1 MLAFIAPAVL
11 ALASFT
17 AAPKDTWKQLF
28 DGKTLK
34 GWSPKIVGH
43 AFGDNFANTF
53 RVVDKV
59 VQVNYDGY
67 DGKFDG
73 RFGHLFYKSPFK
85 SYVFRCEYRFT
96 GSQLPDA
103 PGWALRNSG
112 IMILCQNPKTIGKDQ
127 DFPVSIEVQLLGGN
141 GKDERHTGNVC
152 TPGTNIVHS
161 NQLWTQHC
169 TDSTSP
175 TFHGDVW
182 VKAEVEVQQIT
193 GTRRRGTFARANL
206 EPGQKPYSL
215 SVPYLHIVHR
225 INGEK
230 VIEYDAPQLDP
241 NDADAK
247 PLIAAAKG
255 ELMLNRGW
263 ISLQSESHPC
273 EFRKIEIKELR

>member
-1 MLAFIAPAVL
+1 MSMLNLIAPVVL
-11 ALASFT
+11 CVASLT

-28 DGKTLK
+28 DGKTLS

-43 AFGDNFANTF
+43 AYGDNFGKTF
-53 RVVDKV
+53 RVVDGAI
-59 VQVNYDGY
+59 QVNYDGY
-67 DGKFDG
+67 GGKFDG

-85 SYVFRCEYRFT
+85 NYVFRCEYRFT
-96 GSQLPDA
+96 GSQLPDG

-127 DFPVSIEVQLLGGN
+127 SFLVSIEVQLLGGN

-152 TPGTNIVHS
+152 TPGTNIFYS

-175 TFHGDVW
+175 TFHGDIW
-182 VKAEVEVQQIT
+182 VKAEVEVQQVTASIRPGSISRDQFILRQLPGEPN
-193 GTRRRGTFARANL
+193 GT
-206 EPGQKPYSL
+206 YI
-215 SVPYLHIVHR
+215 HIVHR

-230 VIEYDAPQLDP
+230 VLEYDAPQLDP

-247 PLIAAAKG
+247 PLPSG
-255 ELMLNRGW
+255 
-263 ISLQSESHPC
+263 C
-273 EFRKIEIKELR
+273 